1 MDDSDDNSSLLFDDD
16 SSASSSELLD
26 QAFVVIHGMWM
37 AQRPRRPICTSELS
51 GCQYLLEFLN
61 GHPDRLFDTIRMDIV
76 AFRALYR

>member
-1 MDDSDDNSSLLFDDD
+1 MC
-16 SSASSSELLD
+16 
-26 QAFVVIHGMWM
+26 M

-76 AFRALYR
+76 AFRALYRWLTEMEVLDHDKLISTEEVVVMFL